1 MAEAI
6 PTSAGHL
13 SITLRIGVT
22 LVEPGE
28 NPDEIISRADH
39 AMDRAKQR
47 GRHLVLPFSDQIASP
62 GADRSITWQVPAPRG
77 AASRSALSC
86 NGPRQSTA
94 THPWPPR
101 KQEGWTPCFPPS
113 PYHRTA

>member
-39 AMDRAKQR
+39 AMDRAKQT
-47 GRHLVLPFSDQIASP
+47 GRHRVLPFSEKIASP
-62 GADRSITWQVPAPRG
+62 RADRSDTWQSVLRGGLPAGRRCRQRRTRRRG
-77 AASRSALSC
+77 WENTPLAHAAAE
-86 NGPRQSTA
+86 PRQ
-94 THPWPPR
+94 
-101 KQEGWTPCFPPS
+101 
-113 PYHRTA
+113 YD